1 MDCVCGLNRAT
12 NRSERPWDGQT
23 TKCEAI
29 EPCDDI
35 GNWSVVP
42 SPFAG
47 IITVTLSLIRFDF
60 QRVAG
65 ARRLASKNR
74 LLRRSQEAGKK
85 MSDSVASRPL
95 LSWPRVLR
103 EPSSIGGLG
112 PHCPHLF
119 RF

>member
-1 MDCVCGLNRAT
+1 MDCACGLNRAT

-29 EPCDDI
+29 EPCGDI

-74 LLRRSQEAGKK
+74 LLRRTPEAGQK
-85 MSDSVASRPL
+85 MNVSVAHWPH
-95 LSWPRVLR
+95 LSWRR
-103 EPSSIGGLG
+103 
-112 PHCPHLF
+112 
-119 RF
+119 

>member
-1 MDCVCGLNRAT
+1 MDCACGLNRAT

-47 IITVTLSLIRFDF
+47 IITVTLPLIRFNC

-65 ARRLASKNR
+65 ARPRASKNR
-74 LLRRSQEAGKK
+74 LLRYSQEAGEK
-85 MSDSVASRPL
+85 MSDSLARRHL
-95 LSWPRVLR
+95 LCWPKTLRKGRGSMAPWVL
-103 EPSSIGGLG
+103 
-112 PHCPHLF
+112 PH
-119 RF
+119 